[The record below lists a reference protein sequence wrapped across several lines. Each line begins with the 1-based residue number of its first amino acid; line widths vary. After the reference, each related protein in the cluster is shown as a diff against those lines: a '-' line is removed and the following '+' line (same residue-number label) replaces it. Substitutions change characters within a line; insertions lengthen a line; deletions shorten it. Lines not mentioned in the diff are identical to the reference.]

1 MTDTKEE
8 RLSAGTTQAIRDD
21 IIEALL
27 QTGDAFVSGPALSAR
42 SGITRTAVWK
52 HIQALERLG
61 FVIES
66 RHRLGY
72 RLVQTPN
79 LLLEPLLKRHL
90 APDSEFGRTVHWHE
104 SLPST
109 NQTAAR
115 LALEGAPHG
124 TMVTAW
130 AQTGGRGRRGRA
142 WFAPQ
147 TGMWWSL
154 ILKRP
159 VPLARAAELTLLTCV
174 AARRAL
180 VDLTG
185 LPVLIKWPN
194 DLLLAGKKVSGILAE
209 IRADGENVQHAVL
222 GVGINTNIPGVL
234 FPEDVHDI
242 ATSIVAAGGHPV
254 DHCLLTGRILK
265 ELEPL
270 YKQLSAGQPAFQTVS
285 EEWRAA
291 SATLGRTVRVQT
303 ANGLVEGVAEALD
316 DGGILYLRRPNGSTL
331 PIHSGDVLF

>member
-1 MTDTKEE
+1 MTEMNGD
-8 RLSAGTTQAIRDD
+8 RLSVGTTQAIRDD
-21 IIEALL
+21 IIQALL
-27 QTGDAFVSGPALSAR
+27 QMGDAFLSGPAISAR
-42 SGITRTAVWK
+42 TGVTRTAVWK

-72 RLVQTPN
+72 RLLHVPN
-79 LLLEPLLKRHL
+79 LLLEPLLRRHL
-90 APDSEFGRTVHWHE
+90 TTDSDFGRTVHWYE
-104 SLPST
+104 SLAST
-109 NQTAAR
+109 NQTAAH
-115 LALEGAPHG
+115 LAVEGAPHG
-124 TMVTAW
+124 TMVAAW
-130 AQTGGRGRRGRA
+130 AQTGGRGRRGRT

-147 TGMWWSL
+147 SGMWWSL

-174 AARRAL
+174 AVRRAL
-180 VDLTG
+180 VELTG

-194 DLLLAGKKVSGILAE
+194 DLLVAGRKVSGILAE

-222 GVGINTNIPGVL
+222 GVGINTNIPGPM
-234 FPEDVHDI
+234 FPEGIRDI
-242 ATSIVAAGGHPV
+242 ATSILAASGQPV
-254 DHCLLTGRILK
+254 DHCALTGRILT

-270 YKQLSAGQPAFQTVS
+270 YQLLSAGQPAFRTVS
-285 EEWRAA
+285 DEWRAA

-303 ANGLVEGVAEALD
+303 ATGMLEGTAESLD
-316 DGGILYLRRPNGSTL
+316 DGGILYLRRPDGSIL